1 MDVLLA
7 DSCYSLLNAGRHM
20 ANKIQKDPKVVILVG
35 MEGISGIDDWHQ
47 IAYGCRSLKS
57 SAEFK
62 SRARLLQHVP
72 RTTSATG
79 AS

>member
-35 MEGISGIDDWHQ
+35 MEGISGINDWHQ
-47 IAYGCRSLKS
+47 IAYGCR
-57 SAEFK
+57 EFEEF
-62 SRARLLQHVP
+62 SRVQVARAIIAAC
-72 RTTSATG
+72 T
-79 AS
+79 